1 MKKRFPLKNRR
12 RYLVDLFRRFFGV
25 DDFFTDPA
33 DAGYGRRNSELKI
46 FAEKLLF

>member
-1 MKKRFPLKNRR
+1 MKNDFHLTNRR

-33 DAGYGRRNSELKI
+33 DAVSGRRNSELKI
-46 FAEKLLF
+46 LPKNYF